1 VAAQTI
7 AGTPLDQR
15 RPLVIAAGI
24 ALVGSGVGAFLQ
36 TRHAPGTG
44 GELWFLATLAVA
56 AGAFAFVIADPSGGI
71 LVINPAVCFSFAI
84 LLSWGLG
91 PAIAAQVAGVAAVT
105 WRRRL
110 PPLRALLV
118 CAQFAAA
125 FAAAYAV
132 FLIGQPPRGPAGME
146 WTNVRDVPVLIAA
159 IAAWLAV
166 YVGLGHLLVW
176 LAQHHPKTRIA
187 QPTGHRVLFNAALV
201 LLSPAIAVTAQQN
214 IAFVAF
220 VLVPLYSVQQMAR
233 LAAERDLANQLDP
246 LTSLANRAMLHDR
259 FNRMAAV
266 HRAGQPSPGRLA
278 LLLLDLDRFKRVND
292 TLGFEVGDRLLIA
305 VAARLRSFDT
315 GGGLVG
321 RLGGDEFAVLACVP
335 DAEAAR
341 DLAVRVVALLREPV
355 MLDGLGIDVTASLGV
370 ALRLNDAA
378 DDFVAVM
385 SHADNAMYQAKRRG
399 DAIAV
404 YYDQAVQ
411 DTPERLHLLADFRKA
426 LQARD
431 STEITMHYQ
440 PQTRLDNGAIEG
452 LEALLR
458 WSHPVHGHVDAS
470 TILDIAEQTSV
481 MHLLTKRVIDDVTA
495 QMARWRSDDLTPRV
509 SINISAR
516 DLYSEDITDHL
527 TAQLDHHHLPH
538 HQLQVEITESAL
550 MVDPA
555 RARTTLL
562 RIADLGVGISLD
574 DFGTGYSSLQHVR
587 WLPLTEIKIDRT
599 FVTGCAHNH
608 DDASIV
614 ASTIE
619 LAHALGFRI
628 VAEGVADEPTSRLL
642 ANLDCDLAQ
651 GWLVSHAVPPD
662 HIHAL
667 IAASLTGPAGTS
679 G

>member
-7 AGTPLDQR
+7 AWTPLNQR
-15 RPLVIAAGI
+15 RPLVIVAGI

-110 PPLRALLV
+110 PLLRALLV
-118 CAQFAAA
+118 CAQFAVA

-132 FLIGQPPRGPAGME
+132 LMIGQPPRGPAGME
-146 WTNVRDVPVLIAA
+146 WTNVGDVPVLIAA

-166 YVGLGHLLVW
+166 YVGLGHLLAG
-176 LAQHHPKTRIA
+176 LARHHPKTRIA
-187 QPTGHRVLFNAALV
+187 QPTGHR
-201 LLSPAIAVTAQQN
+201 VTAQQN

-233 LAAERDLANQLDP
+233 LAAERDRATQLDP
-246 LTSLANRAMLHDR
+246 LTSLPNRAMLHDR

-266 HRAGQPSPGRLA
+266 YRTGQPSPDRLA

-292 TLGFEVGDRLLIA
+292 TLGFEIGDRLLIA

-321 RLGGDEFAVLACVP
+321 RLGGDEFAVLASVP

-385 SHADNAMYQAKRRG
+385 SHADSAMYQAKRRG

-404 YYDQAVQ
+404 YYDQSVQ

-426 LQARD
+426 LQTRD
-431 STEITMHYQ
+431 SAEITMHYQ
-440 PQTRLDNGAIEG
+440 PQSRLDNGAIEG

-458 WSHPVHGHVDAS
+458 WSHPVHGQVDAS

-481 MHLLTKRVIDDVTA
+481 MHLLTQRVFYDVTA

-509 SINISAR
+509 SINISTR

-527 TAQLDHHHLPH
+527 SAQLDHHHLPH

-555 RARTTLL
+555 RARATLL

-574 DFGTGYSSLQHVR
+574 DFGTGYSSMQHVR
-587 WLPLTEIKIDRT
+587 WLPLTEIKIDQT
-599 FVTGCAHNH
+599 FVTGIVHNR

-642 ANLDCDLAQ
+642 ADLDCDLAQ
-651 GWLVSHAVPPD
+651 GWLVSHAVPAD
-662 HIHAL
+662 HIGAL
-667 IAASLTGPAGTS
+667 IAASLTGPGSTS